1 MYKAISYLAAIS
13 ISLSAF
19 ASNEDV
25 QYSGIN
31 NVTFEQPEN
40 NNAFAGNGFLLEH
53 NTEVY
58 AVTVKHALLEANTPD
73 MRTVSIDGHVVQW
86 QIHPNKE
93 PENTVILGELLNASD
108 TEALDMA
115 ILQTD
120 WLVFR
125 VTANNSKLTP
135 VSLRESSLNQGDVVT
150 AYGCTYANAEVCKQ
164 DVYTGLFVAKEG
176 ANLRIS
182 MPGLQPSALRGL
194 SGSPVLDQNNQLV
207 GIISNVFRSL
217 DGNGFDLAPANLDY
231 LKQVLSQLERR

>member
-1 MYKAISYLAAIS
+1 MYRAISYVAAVFIS
-13 ISLSAF
+13 MNAC
-19 ASNEDV
+19 ANNEDI

-31 NVTFEQPEN
+31 NVAFEQSEFD
-40 NNAFAGNGFLLEH
+40 NAFAGNGFLLEH
-53 NTEVY
+53 SGEVY
-58 AVTVKHALLEANTPD
+58 AITVKHALLEANTPD
-73 MRTVSIDGHVVQW
+73 MRTVSIDGHVAQW

-93 PENTVILGELLNASD
+93 PESTVILGELLNASD

-125 VTANNSKLTP
+125 VTENNSNLTP
-135 VSLRESSLNQGDVVT
+135 VTLRETSLNQGDVVT
-150 AYGCTYANAEVCKQ
+150 AYGCTYANAQVCEQ
-164 DVYTGLFVAKEG
+164 DVYTGLFVAEEG

-182 MPGLQPSALRGL
+182 MPDLQPSTLRGL

-231 LKQVLSQLERR
+231 LKQVLSQLERS